1 MLNDNISRM
10 SVRSSKSNDTS
21 NANEIGMISYLV
33 TPNGTLQRYDPGNG
47 SLQVVSTQMP
57 SDPKDPD
64 RKNNIIGNI
73 NIESLTDCIRIDKN
87 INDGILRN
95 MIRR

>member
-1 MLNDNISRM
+1 M
-10 SVRSSKSNDTS
+10 TS
-21 NANEIGMISYLV
+21 YIV
-33 TPNGTLQRYDPGNG
+33 TPNSTLQKYDPHDG

-73 NIESLTDCIRIDKN
+73 NIESLMDCIRIDKN
-87 INDGILRN
+87 IYEGILRN
-95 MIRR
+95 MMRR